1 MSHLLLKNSRNKL
14 LKSLRLFSFVLLCI
28 HERHNKPVNT
38 LVSQHPYFAFRIHFP
53 SFSNHHSLQLCC
65 FVRSGSHVT
74 MATDKHPA
82 RKMSAA
88 GGRDAFRPSSK
99 FSSFF
104 FLYVTQKLEH
114 KKLPAG
120 CPWFAKKLR
129 TSWAEFCWNFNQT
142 LLLATQSMC
151 HWLVN
156 SNLLLRSVHRR
167 SSQHVDCSSR
177 LETKALSF
185 LFLSMFQLSVRYFYT
200 HILTFLWDAVG
211 VSWGCY
217 LSRFSCCYP
226 AGSSALRLTGRPAE
240 HGEDHRRGRITTRRK
255 TFKRCDCLNF
265 GPRVLADLSKVQIIK
280 SVLWRQRKRWGD

>member
-1 MSHLLLKNSRNKL
+1 MNDTT
-14 LKSLRLFSFVLLCI
+14 SLSTHSC
-28 HERHNKPVNT
+28 PNT
-38 LVSQHPYFAFRIHFP
+38 LILPSEFIFLPFP
-53 SFSNHHSLQLCC
+53 ITTRCSCAALCAQGPTSPW
-65 FVRSGSHVT
+65 RLTNGT
-74 MATDKHPA
+74 KHPA

-88 GGRDAFRPSSK
+88 GGRDAFWPSSK

-129 TSWAEFCWNFNQT
+129 TSWAEFCWDFNQT

-185 LFLSMFQLSVRYFYT
+185 LFLSMFQLSVRYF
-200 HILTFLWDAVG
+200 
-211 VSWGCY
+211 
-217 LSRFSCCYP
+217 
-226 AGSSALRLTGRPAE
+226 
-240 HGEDHRRGRITTRRK
+240 
-255 TFKRCDCLNF
+255 
-265 GPRVLADLSKVQIIK
+265 
-280 SVLWRQRKRWGD
+280 